1 MVVRQV
7 GSQAEGSRNSSGQAV
22 SSRLITRSAGIQSDA
37 FLFSYYLQLMRWSI
51 DFPLPVSPAPIT
63 HQSKIL
69 SMGSCFAQTIGN
81 KMKDAKF
88 DVLVNPFGTIF
99 HPLNLAD
106 LLDHALFLDPL
117 DQEGILERDGL
128 FLHYATHSDM
138 YGKTPEEF
146 TKNYAAQLQLT
157 QKYLENGS
165 HLILTL
171 GTAWIYEHEVYGRVA
186 NCHKQAQKLF
196 QKKLSNLEE
205 MEMGLGHVFGNFSR
219 VYPNLKIILTVSPV
233 RHIKDGIPE
242 NQLSKSLLRVLC
254 SNLDRRMD
262 SVSYF
267 PAYEVMMD
275 ELRDYRFYKSDLIHP
290 SEEAETYIW
299 EKWKKAVF
307 STETQSKVSEIEKIR
322 LELAHRP
329 FNPDTDA
336 HRKFLQNL
344 LAKLERL
351 KAEFDFSKDIDA
363 VKSRLKII
371 EE

>member
-1 MVVRQV
+1 MVVRQ
-7 GSQAEGSRNSSGQAV
+7 GGFQAEGSRNSSGQAV
-22 SSRLITRSAGIQSDA
+22 LSRLNTRSAGIQSDA

-51 DFPLPVSPAPIT
+51 DFPIPVSPAPIP
-63 HQSKIL
+63 HQGKIL
-69 SMGSCFAQTIGN
+69 SMGSCFAQTIGQ

-138 YGKTPEEF
+138 YGKTPEEL

-157 QKYLENGS
+157 RNYLENGS

-171 GTAWIYEHEVYGRVA
+171 GTAWIYEHESYGRVA

-196 QKKLSNLEE
+196 QKKLSTLEE

-254 SNLDRRMD
+254 SNLERRMD

-290 SEEAETYIW
+290 TEEAEDYIW
-299 EKWKKAVF
+299 QKWQKAIF
-307 STETQSKVSEIEKIR
+307 PESTREKVSEIQKIG

-351 KAEFDFSKDIDA
+351 NREFDFSMEIKQ
-363 VKSRLKII
+363 VLKQLNF
-371 EE
+371 